1 MVSVIL
7 PKKMDEEI
15 GALVSAGYY
24 DNKSEIL
31 RAAFRLFLS
40 KKVELRLA
48 VAIELYKKKRATI
61 SRAAEVA
68 GIPYEEMK
76 SILIDEK
83 LIRRGV
89 TSRKVMKK
97 RSEKLV
103 GMVK

>member
-24 DNKSEIL
+24 DNKSEII
-31 RAAFRLFLS
+31 RAAFRLFLA
-40 KKVELRLA
+40 KKAELRLA
-48 VAIELYKKKRATI
+48 VAIELYKKKRSTI

-89 TSRKVMKK
+89 PSGNVMKK
-97 RSEKLV
+97 RAGKLV